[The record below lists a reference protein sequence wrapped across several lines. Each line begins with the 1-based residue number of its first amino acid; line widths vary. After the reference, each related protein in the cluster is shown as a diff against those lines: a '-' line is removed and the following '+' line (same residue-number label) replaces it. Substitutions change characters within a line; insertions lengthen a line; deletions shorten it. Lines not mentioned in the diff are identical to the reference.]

1 MANDWR
7 TNMMQAQT
15 AEGVVAYG
23 NPQLMKGVRD
33 WETHMRNA
41 WTKDGLKIVG
51 IAESGWIISG
61 QGSPDIYTVGR
72 VGTIYIDTETGNKYE
87 CTGTEVVEGVTT
99 YIWTPFYMPVKGVV
113 AEGSQG
119 WVCGDDVWKA
129 LQQNVIF
136 REF

>member
-1 MANDWR
+1 
-7 TNMMQAQT
+7 
-15 AEGVVAYG
+15 
-23 NPQLMKGVRD
+23 
-33 WETHMRNA
+33 MRNA

-87 CTGTEVVEGVTT
+87 CAGIEVVEGITT
-99 YIWTPFYMPVKGVV
+99 YVWTPVYMPVKGIV

>member
-87 CTGTEVVEGVTT
+87 CTGTEVVEGITT
-99 YIWTPFYMPVKGVV
+99 YIWTPFYMPVKGIV

>member
-23 NPQLMKGVRD
+23 NPQLMNGVRD

-87 CTGTEVVEGVTT
+87 CTGTEVVEGITT
-99 YIWTPFYMPVKGVV
+99 YIWTPFYMPVKGIV

>member
-23 NPQLMKGVRD
+23 NPQLMNGVRD

-61 QGSPDIYTVGR
+61 EGQPDSSTVGR
-72 VGTIYIDTETGNKYE
+72 VGTIYIDTTTGNKYE
-87 CTGTEVVEGVTT
+87 CTAVDGSVYT
-99 YIWTPFYMPVKGVV
+99 WTPFYMPVKGIV
-113 AEGSQG
+113 AEGSDG
-119 WVCGDDVWKA
+119 WVSGDDVYQA

>member
-1 MANDWR
+1 
-7 TNMMQAQT
+7 MMQAQT

-87 CTGTEVVEGVTT
+87 CTGTEVVEGITT
-99 YIWTPFYMPVKGVV
+99 YIWTPFYMPVKGIV

>member
-1 MANDWR
+1 
-7 TNMMQAQT
+7 MMQAQT
-15 AEGVVAYG
+15 ADGVVAYG

-61 QGSPDIYTVGR
+61 EGQPDSSTVGR
-72 VGTIYIDTETGNKYE
+72 VGTIYIDTRTGNKYE
-87 CTGTEVVEGVTT
+87 CTAVDGSVYT
-99 YIWTPFYMPVKGVV
+99 WTPFYMPVKGIV
-113 AEGSQG
+113 AEGSDG
-119 WVCGDDVWKA
+119 WVSGDDVYQA
-129 LQQNVIF
+129 LQQNIIF

>member
-87 CTGTEVVEGVTT
+87 CTGTEVVEGITT
-99 YIWTPFYMPVKGVV
+99 YIWTPFYMPVKGIV

-119 WVCGDDVWKA
+119 WVCGNDVWKA

>member
-61 QGSPDIYTVGR
+61 QGSPDIHTVGR

-87 CTGTEVVEGVTT
+87 CTGTEVVEGITT
-99 YIWTPFYMPVKGVV
+99 YIWTPFYMPVKGIV